1 MSTLLV
7 PLAVFA
13 VIVVIVAMAHV
24 ARIHD
29 GEIEVHH
36 KLYARGREHQ
46 RKMREL
52 ELELA
57 RIKHGTY

>member
-1 MSTLLV
+1 MSPLLV
-7 PLAVFA
+7 PLVVFA
-13 VIVVIVAMAHV
+13 IIVLIVAIAHI

-36 KLYARGREHQ
+36 KLYAQETEHR

-52 ELELA
+52 ELELE
-57 RIKHGTY
+57 RIKQRA